1 MNHVQP
7 EAGSFRDRNNQVFY
21 RDGSVFR
28 ALSPTALAAWET
40 LRATRFF
47 TSFHTAGKIVQTE
60 RVHLP
65 EMPSPEAG
73 IPWAGCLKHETIP
86 FISYPY
92 EWPFGMLK
100 DAALLHL
107 ELLQAAL
114 SESLTLKDA
123 SAYNVQWVGARP
135 VFIDVTSFE
144 PLAPGEPWIG
154 YRQFCALF
162 LYPLILEAYR
172 GIPFR
177 PWLRG
182 SIDGISSADCARM
195 MSARDLFRPGVLLH
209 VALQNRL
216 QGQYADTKK
225 EMKADLR
232 AAGFNRALIEAN
244 VQRLHRLITGLTWGD
259 AGSAKSEWS
268 EYADHNSYDAADRQ
282 AKQRFV
288 RTAVQSQE
296 RWRLV
301 WDLGANTGDYSRIA
315 AENANTVVAMDAD
328 ALAIERLYR
337 KLKGE
342 ANRTILPLVMN
353 VADPSPNL
361 GWRGL
366 ERKGLVERGR
376 PDLVLC
382 LALIHH
388 VVISAN
394 IPMRDFVAWLA
405 GLGASLVIEFVTK
418 DDPMTR
424 TLLRN
429 KVDQYPDY
437 DLLCFE
443 KTLADAFDIHRRE
456 ALASGTRVL
465 YFAQSKSSR

>member
-1 MNHVQP
+1 
-7 EAGSFRDRNNQVFY
+7 
-21 RDGSVFR
+21 
-28 ALSPTALAAWET
+28 
-40 LRATRFF
+40 
-47 TSFHTAGKIVQTE
+47 
-60 RVHLP
+60 
-65 EMPSPEAG
+65 
-73 IPWAGCLKHETIP
+73 
-86 FISYPY
+86 
-92 EWPFGMLK
+92 MLK

-114 SESLTLKDA
+114 SENLTLKDA
-123 SAYNVQWVGARP
+123 SAYNVQWIGARP
-135 VFIDVTSFE
+135 VFIDIASFE
-144 PLAPGEPWIG
+144 PLPPGEPWVG
-154 YRQFCALF
+154 YRQFCELF
-162 LYPLILEAYR
+162 LYPLMLAAYKDL
-172 GIPFR
+172 PFQ

-195 MSARDLFRPGVLLH
+195 MSARDLLRPGVLLH

-244 VQRLHRLITGLTWGD
+244 VRRLHHLTTRLTWGD
-259 AGSAKSEWS
+259 AGSAPSEWS
-268 EYADHNSYDAADRQ
+268 EYANHNSYDEADRQ
-282 AKQRFV
+282 TKQRFV
-288 RTAVQSQE
+288 HTAVQSKA
-296 RWRLV
+296 WRRV

-315 AENANTVVAMDAD
+315 AENADTVVAMDAD

-342 ANRTILPLVMN
+342 ANLKILPLVMN

-366 ERKGLVERGR
+366 ERKGLIERGR

-394 IPMRDFVAWLA
+394 IPLRDFIGWLA
-405 GLGASLVIEFVTK
+405 GLDAAVVIEFVTRE
-418 DDPMTR
+418 DAMTR

-429 KVDQYPDY
+429 KVDQYSDY
-437 DLLCFE
+437 DLPCFE
-443 KTLADAFDIHRRE
+443 QALSDAFVIHRRE

-465 YFAQSKSSR
+465 YFAASKTRPQ